1 MKYVSTRNS
10 NIKYSFEEIFF
21 KGLADDGGLFIP
33 ENFYK
38 LSKDEILK
46 FSKLSFQ
53 EISEFIF
60 SKYTGETFKKDELN
74 QIINNAYKNFRC
86 QKIVDV
92 KKYKNINLVQLFHG
106 PTLAFKDIAM
116 QVLGQMYNNLLIK
129 NKKKINIITATSGD
143 TGAAAINAFKDNEK
157 INIFVLHPNNKISD
171 VQRKLMTTTA
181 SKNVFNI
188 AINGNFDDCQNL
200 VKEMFVDS
208 IFSKKINMSGV
219 NSINWARIVAQTT
232 YYFFVY
238 AHFAKSNND
247 LIFSVPTGNFGDI
260 YAGYVAKKMGL
271 PIKKLVIATNKNNI
285 LERCINSGEYKPEKV
300 NESLSP
306 SMDIQVSSN
315 FERVLYDYFKK
326 DENKIKTIMNDL
338 KFKGLFNIEKN
349 ILNKIKEDFDATCC
363 DDSET
368 CKIIRDFYDYNQII
382 VDPHTATA
390 LKISNYQDYKNKQ
403 IFVLE
408 TAHYCKF
415 PIAIKKS
422 LNKEIDFPNF
432 LNINDSEEKFE
443 VIENDIHSIKN
454 YILSKI

>member
-208 IFSKKINMSGV
+208 IFSKKINM
-219 NSINWARIVAQTT
+219 
-232 YYFFVY
+232 
-238 AHFAKSNND
+238 
-247 LIFSVPTGNFGDI
+247 
-260 YAGYVAKKMGL
+260 
-271 PIKKLVIATNKNNI
+271 
-285 LERCINSGEYKPEKV
+285 
-300 NESLSP
+300 
-306 SMDIQVSSN
+306 
-315 FERVLYDYFKK
+315 
-326 DENKIKTIMNDL
+326 
-338 KFKGLFNIEKN
+338 
-349 ILNKIKEDFDATCC
+349 
-363 DDSET
+363 
-368 CKIIRDFYDYNQII
+368 
-382 VDPHTATA
+382 
-390 LKISNYQDYKNKQ
+390 
-403 IFVLE
+403 
-408 TAHYCKF
+408 
-415 PIAIKKS
+415 
-422 LNKEIDFPNF
+422 
-432 LNINDSEEKFE
+432 
-443 VIENDIHSIKN
+443 
-454 YILSKI
+454 